1 MRASPARQHLPP
13 PDASRPFEQATWPR
27 LRGAFCWPC
36 VGSVARRVV
45 CSHAKQ
51 PCGRASPRLQGSRSS
66 DHGSGRAKT
75 GATLLPRSLAW
86 LAGVALLFTNSA
98 LTEGW
103 MVDFAALV
111 ALGLAAIWAIWW
123 LIRGSVLR

>member
-1 MRASPARQHLPP
+1 MKETAQTFVDWLAI
-13 PDASRPFEQATWPR
+13 
-27 LRGAFCWPC
+27 
-36 VGSVARRVV
+36 GS
-45 CSHAKQ
+45 
-51 PCGRASPRLQGSRSS
+51 
-66 DHGSGRAKT
+66 
-75 GATLLPRSLAW
+75 SLAW

-98 LTEGW
+98 LTQGW